1 VRATPLRLP
10 EVVLCEPAIYRDDR
24 GYFLE
29 TFRAA
34 RYEAAGI
41 AAAFVQD
48 NVSVSRRGVL
58 RGLHY
63 QEPQAQ
69 GKLVTALVGEIF
81 DVAVD
86 IRRGSPTFGEWVSAV
101 LTEAKHE
108 QLWIPPGFA
117 HGFCVT
123 SETAVVAYKC
133 TTVYEPAAEG
143 TIVFSDPALG
153 IAWPVPEPIVSP
165 KDRAGLLLADVPAAR
180 LPVWR

>member
-1 VRATPLRLP
+1 MKATPLRLP
-10 EVVLCEPAIYRDDR
+10 EVVLVEPAIFRDDR

-34 RYEAAGI
+34 RYAAAGI
-41 AAAFVQD
+41 PASFVQD

-63 QEPQAQ
+63 QEPAAQ
-69 GKLVTALVGEIF
+69 GKLVTVLVGEIF

-86 IRRGSPTFGEWVSAV
+86 IRKSSATFGQWVSAV
-101 LTEAKHE
+101 LSAETHR
-108 QLWIPPGFA
+108 QLWVPPGFA

-123 SETAVVAYKC
+123 SDTAVVAYKC

-143 TIVFSDPALG
+143 TIVFSDPDLA
-153 IAWPVPEPIVSP
+153 IPWPVADPVVSA
-165 KDRAGLLLADVPAAR
+165 KDRAGLLLRDVPHHR
-180 LPVWR
+180 LPA